1 MKILYIDSPIDPPGG
16 GQKSL
21 LILLKNVKAEKKIF
35 LPQYSSFCEILKKEK
50 IDYEIV
56 PIARLFKEI
65 KKYNPDIIHC
75 NAATVKY
82 SFFSAL
88 FSKIFK
94 IPFIWHVRVAEKA
107 FLKDDLIAFLSYK
120 TIAVSYTV
128 KNKFSNIWHKK
139 ISVIFN
145 SVSDDFLPSKTDMRK
160 ELKISGNEKLI
171 GIFSRFDYW
180 KGHDLFVES
189 AFMLIAKGYKLKFIL
204 CGNGHKQEEIR
215 RKVYSSP
222 FSSFFIFKEYE
233 ENIADYMNACDIVVS
248 ASTIEEAF
256 GRTLIEAMSLRK
268 VVVATNL
275 GGHRE
280 IIENEINGFLC
291 EPNTLSLTESLLKA
305 LNSKTP
311 IKENAFN
318 TFNSKFSLDVHI
330 SQINNI
336 YSQLL

>member
-21 LILLKNVKAEKKIF
+21 LILLKNVKADKKVF
-35 LPQYSSFCEILKKEK
+35 LPRYSYFCEILKKEK

-65 KKYNPDIIHC
+65 KKYDPEIIHC

-82 SFFSAL
+82 SFFSAI
-88 FSKIFK
+88 FAKILK
-94 IPFIWHVRVAEKA
+94 IPFVWHVRVVEKA
-107 FLKDDLIAFLSYK
+107 FLKDDIVAFLSAK
-120 TIAVSYTV
+120 IIAVSAAV
-128 KNKFSNIWHKK
+128 KNKFSKIWHKK

-145 SVSDDFLPSKTDMRK
+145 TVSDDFLPSKIDMRK
-160 ELKISGNEKLI
+160 ELGVSETEKLI
-171 GIFSRFDYW
+171 GIFSRFERC

-189 AFMLIAKGYKLKFIL
+189 AFALIAKGYKLKFIL
-204 CGNGHKQEEIR
+204 CGNGEKKEKIK
-215 RKVYSSP
+215 RKVYYSSI
-222 FSSFFIFKEYE
+222 SSLFIFKNYTD
-233 ENIADYMNACDIVVS
+233 NIADYMNACDMVVS

-256 GRTLIEAMSLRK
+256 GRTLIEAMSLGK

-280 IIENEINGFLC
+280 IIENGINGFLC

-305 LNSKTP
+305 LNSDAP

-318 TFNSKFSLDVHI
+318 TFKSKFSLDVHI
-330 SQINNI
+330 SQINKI
-336 YSQLL
+336 YFQLL